1 MDGRLAALIL
11 FLAGMMV
18 ESAEAKAPP
27 GGTWRRP
34 IDASDVARLFVPG
47 DVVPGAFAFTPDGK
61 ALTYL
66 KSESASL
73 DRVLWRVECE
83 NGEPRV
89 VARPPGRGD
98 SEANLSDVEKL
109 RRERQRL
116 LETGITQVVRAEDAD
131 VAVLPIGGDLYL
143 PHGDGPLERLTE
155 TLSPE
160 IDPRLTRDGTKVAFV
175 RDDEL
180 HVLDLDSKRETQLT
194 RGAADGLTH
203 MRWPSSSRRRRWTA
217 IPGFWWSPDGA
228 RIAYQETD
236 ERCTRPTRSP
246 TRAASESRSRPIA
259 IRSPATPGS
268 ARRLPRAAR
277 PDGSRSPT
285 RR

>member
-1 MDGRLAALIL
+1 M
-11 FLAGMMV
+11 
-18 ESAEAKAPP
+18 
-27 GGTWRRP
+27 
-34 IDASDVARLFVPG
+34 
-47 DVVPGAFAFTPDGK
+47 AFAVDWTVIW
-61 ALTYL
+61 
-66 KSESASL
+66 
-73 DRVLWRVECE
+73 RLWP
-83 NGEPRV
+83 GSEPRV

-98 SEANLSDVEKL
+98 SEANLSEVEKL

-116 LETGITQVVRAEDAD
+116 RETGITQVVRAEDAD

-143 PHGDGPLERLTE
+143 PRGDGPLERLTE

-203 MRWPSSSRRRRWTA
+203 ALAEFIAQEEMDRSS
-217 IPGFWWSPDGA
+217 GFWWSPDGA

-236 ERCTRPTRSP
+236 ERSIPPYSIVNQTCERYHGRDPPLPLRRRGQRQGP
-246 TRAASESRSRPIA
+246 PRRRRCRRGRDPMAR
-259 IRSPATPGS
+259 
-268 ARRLPRAAR
+268 ARRPE
-277 PDGSRSPT
+277 G
-285 RR
+285 